1 MKKVSLD
8 DDSND
13 FTQLIKSRFQ
23 PEHLP
28 KHERKWQVFKYKDP
42 QGTNP
47 KKKVITRLCTTDI
60 AIATMQ
66 KLDEGGES
74 KLHSHA
80 AQDGFFMV
88 MQGEATF
95 TGENGEEVVL
105 GPMEGMMM
113 PRGVQY
119 AFRKSGSEPLLLL
132 QVEAMHPA
140 AKSNSY
146 QMIEDRAPQSERL
159 ELFDAKL

>member
-13 FTQLIKSRFQ
+13 FTKLIKSRFQ
-23 PEHLP
+23 PECLP
-28 KHERKWQVFKYKDP
+28 KHERKWQVFKYEDP

-74 KLHSHA
+74 KMHSHA

-88 MQGEATF
+88 LEGSAVF
-95 TGENGEEVVL
+95 TGENGEEVTL
-105 GPMEGMMM
+105 GPRQGMML
-113 PRGVQY
+113 PRGVPY
-119 AFRKSGSEPLLLL
+119 AFRKTGNEPLLLL
-132 QVEAMHPA
+132 QVEAMHSS

-146 QMIEDRAPQSERL
+146 QVLEERAPQSERL
-159 ELFDAKL
+159 ELYDAKL